1 MRLLL
6 DTHILIWHLEQ
17 NPKRKQVHSELIEDT
32 ANDVIISMASLWE
45 MSIKVGLG
53 KLNVPLGMSFT
64 QLEQHLK
71 SLDFQ
76 ILEMNSKHLD
86 VLMPLPLHHR
96 DPFDRMLIAQV
107 IAENAT
113 LVSDDGFFGLYG
125 VPLV

>member
-17 NPKRKQVHSELIEDT
+17 NPKRKQVHSELIENTD
-32 ANDVIISMASLWE
+32 NEVIVSIASLWE

-53 KLNVPLGMSFT
+53 KLNVPLGMSFI

-71 SLDFQ
+71 SLDFR
-76 ILEMNSKHLD
+76 ILEMNTKHLD
-86 VLMPLPLHHR
+86 VLIPLPLHHR
-96 DPFDRMLIAQV
+96 DPFDRMLIAQA
-107 IAENAT
+107 ISENAT
-113 LVSDDGFFGLYG
+113 LVSDDGVFPVYG

>member
-17 NPKRKQVHSELIEDT
+17 NPKRKQVHSELIENTD
-32 ANDVIISMASLWE
+32 NEVIVSIASLWE

-53 KLNVPLGMSFT
+53 KLNVPLGMSFI

-76 ILEMNSKHLD
+76 IFEMNTKYLD

-96 DPFDRMLIAQV
+96 DPFDRMLIAQA
-107 IAENAT
+107 ISENAT
-113 LVSDDGFFGLYG
+113 LVSDDGVFPVYG

>member
-113 LVSDDGFFGLYG
+113 LVSDDGLYG